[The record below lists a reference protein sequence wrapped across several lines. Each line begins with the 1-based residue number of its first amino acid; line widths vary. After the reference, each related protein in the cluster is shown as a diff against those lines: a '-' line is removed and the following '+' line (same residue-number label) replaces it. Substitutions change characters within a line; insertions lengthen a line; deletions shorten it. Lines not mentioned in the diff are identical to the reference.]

1 MALTIHGSQSKN
13 ACFIL
18 ETEFLMCY
26 IDFALK
32 RIITAEGRMRTAI
45 ERSQGIEEVLSALSQ
60 PLPEALVRQ
69 RVGWRD
75 AFGQERMVDYI
86 DWHTAA
92 DILDEVCPDW
102 SHEVRDI
109 AVIGDLVAV
118 TVAITIKGVT
128 RCGIGV
134 DSALDERGI
143 KGAEHDALKRAA
155 VKFGLARSLYRGAA
169 KKRSAGNAVSEKKG
183 RSDDPVTDKQLSAIY
198 AIAKAKQLDAQLE
211 SLALFQCEPEQ
222 LSRDAASALI
232 DHLRNIRLSA

>member
-1 MALTIHGSQSKN
+1 MS
-13 ACFIL
+13 
-18 ETEFLMCY
+18 
-26 IDFALK
+26 
-32 RIITAEGRMRTAI
+32 TAI
-45 ERSQGIEEVLSALSQ
+45 ERPQGIEPILSALSQ
-60 PLPEALVRQ
+60 PLPEAVIRQ

-75 AFGQERMVDYI
+75 ASGQERMIDYI

-92 DILDEVCPDW
+92 GILDKVCPDW

-118 TVAITIKGVT
+118 TVALTIKGVT

-169 KKRSAGNAVSEKKG
+169 KKRAANAAAEKQAK
-183 RSDDPVTDKQLSAIY
+183 SDDPVTDKQLSAIY
-198 AIAKAKQLDAQLE
+198 AITKAKQLDAQLE

-232 DHLRNIRLSA
+232 DHLRNVRLSA

>member
-1 MALTIHGSQSKN
+1 MS
-13 ACFIL
+13 
-18 ETEFLMCY
+18 
-26 IDFALK
+26 
-32 RIITAEGRMRTAI
+32 TAI
-45 ERSQGIEEVLSALSQ
+45 DGPQGIETILSTLSQ
-60 PLPEALVRQ
+60 PLPEAIIRQ

-75 AFGQERMVDYI
+75 PSGQERMIDYI

-118 TVAITIKGVT
+118 TAAITIKGVT

-169 KKRSAGNAVSEKKG
+169 KKRAANPADKQGKSN
-183 RSDDPVTDKQLSAIY
+183 DPVTDKQLSAIY
-198 AIAKAKQLDAQLE
+198 AIAKAKRLDAQLE
-211 SLALFQCEPEQ
+211 ALALFQCEPEQ
-222 LSRDAASALI
+222 LSRSAASALI
-232 DHLRNIRLSA
+232 DHLRNVRLSA

>member
-1 MALTIHGSQSKN
+1 MS
-13 ACFIL
+13 
-18 ETEFLMCY
+18 
-26 IDFALK
+26 
-32 RIITAEGRMRTAI
+32 TAVEQT
-45 ERSQGIEEVLSALSQ
+45 QGIETILSALSQ
-60 PLPEALVRQ
+60 PLPETVIRQ

-75 AFGQERMVDYI
+75 PSGRERMIDYI

-118 TVAITIKGVT
+118 TAAITIKGVT

-169 KKRSAGNAVSEKKG
+169 KKRAANGAAGDRKVQ
-183 RSDDPVTDKQLSAIY
+183 SDDPITDKQLSAIY

-211 SLALFQCEPEQ
+211 SLALFQREPEQ
-222 LSRDAASALI
+222 LSRNAASELI
-232 DHLRNIRLSA
+232 DHLRNVRLSA

>member
-1 MALTIHGSQSKN
+1 MS
-13 ACFIL
+13 
-18 ETEFLMCY
+18 
-26 IDFALK
+26 
-32 RIITAEGRMRTAI
+32 TAVEQV
-45 ERSQGIEEVLSALSQ
+45 QGIETILSALSQ
-60 PLPEALVRQ
+60 PLPETVIRQ

-75 AFGQERMVDYI
+75 ASGQERMIDYI

-92 DILDEVCPDW
+92 DILDDVCPDW

-118 TVAITIKGVT
+118 TAAITIKGVT

-169 KKRSAGNAVSEKKG
+169 KKRAAAPAAEKKA
-183 RSDDPVTDKQLSAIY
+183 RNDDPVTGKQLSAIY

-222 LSRDAASALI
+222 LSRNAASALI
-232 DHLRNIRLSA
+232 DHLRNVRLSA

>member
-1 MALTIHGSQSKN
+1 MVS
-13 ACFIL
+13 
-18 ETEFLMCY
+18 
-26 IDFALK
+26 
-32 RIITAEGRMRTAI
+32 TAI
-45 ERSQGIEEVLSALSQ
+45 EGSQGIESVLWALSQ
-60 PLPEALVRQ
+60 PLPETVVRQ

-75 AFGQERMVDYI
+75 ASGQERMVDYI

-118 TVAITIKGVT
+118 TAAITIRGVT

-155 VKFGLARSLYRGAA
+155 VKFGLARSLYTNGKNKKKTASSSGSNLKQA
-169 KKRSAGNAVSEKKG
+169 KE
-183 RSDDPVTDKQLSAIY
+183 SDGVTEKQLSAIY
-198 AIAKAKQLDAQLE
+198 AIAKAKSLDAQLE
-211 SLALFQCEPEQ
+211 SMALFKCEPEQ
-222 LSRDAASALI
+222 LSRSAASELI
-232 DHLRNIRLSA
+232 DHLRNVRISA

>member
-1 MALTIHGSQSKN
+1 
-13 ACFIL
+13 
-18 ETEFLMCY
+18 
-26 IDFALK
+26 
-32 RIITAEGRMRTAI
+32 MRTAS
-45 ERSQGIEEVLSALSQ
+45 ERSPGIEEVLSALSQ
-60 PLPEALVRQ
+60 PLPEAVVRQ

-118 TVAITIKGVT
+118 TAAITIRGVT

-155 VKFGLARSLYRGAA
+155 VKFGLARSLYRGGA
-169 KKRSAGNAVSEKKG
+169 KKRASGATADKPQKT
-183 RSDDPVTDKQLSAIY
+183 DDPVTDKQLSAIY
-198 AIAKAKQLDAQLE
+198 AIAKAKRLDAQLE
-211 SLALFQCEPEQ
+211 SLSLFQCEPEQ
-222 LSRDAASALI
+222 LNRNTASALI
-232 DHLRNIRLSA
+232 DHLRNVRLSA

>member
-1 MALTIHGSQSKN
+1 MS
-13 ACFIL
+13 
-18 ETEFLMCY
+18 
-26 IDFALK
+26 
-32 RIITAEGRMRTAI
+32 TAVESA
-45 ERSQGIEEVLSALSQ
+45 QGIEAILSTLSQ
-60 PLPEALVRQ
+60 PLPDEVVRQ

-75 AFGQERMVDYI
+75 ASGRERMIDYI

-92 DILDEVCPDW
+92 NLLDEACPDW

-109 AVIGDLVAV
+109 SVIGDLVAV
-118 TVAITIKGVT
+118 TVALTIKGVT

-169 KKRSAGNAVSEKKG
+169 KKKAAGFTGEKKG
-183 RSDDPVTDKQLSAIY
+183 QSQNSNPGQNSGSDVVTDKQLAAIY

-211 SLALFQCEPEQ
+211 SLAMFKCEPEQ
-222 LSRDAASALI
+222 LNRNSASALI
-232 DHLRNIRLSA
+232 DHLRNVRLSA

>member
-1 MALTIHGSQSKN
+1 MS
-13 ACFIL
+13 
-18 ETEFLMCY
+18 
-26 IDFALK
+26 
-32 RIITAEGRMRTAI
+32 TAVEQP
-45 ERSQGIEEVLSALSQ
+45 QGIETILSALSQ
-60 PLPEALVRQ
+60 PLPETVVRQ

-75 AFGQERMVDYI
+75 GSGREHMIDYI

-92 DILDEVCPDW
+92 RILDEVCPDW
-102 SHEVRDI
+102 SHEVREI

-118 TVAITIKGVT
+118 TAALTIKGVT

-155 VKFGLARSLYRGAA
+155 VKFGLARALYR
-169 KKRSAGNAVSEKKG
+169 KKAKG
-183 RSDDPVTDKQLSAIY
+183 RAASPAAEKSSPSDDPVTDKQLSAIY
-198 AIAKAKQLDAQLE
+198 AIAKAKQIDAQLE

-222 LSRDAASALI
+222 LNRNAASALI

>member
-1 MALTIHGSQSKN
+1 MMS
-13 ACFIL
+13 
-18 ETEFLMCY
+18 
-26 IDFALK
+26 
-32 RIITAEGRMRTAI
+32 TAS
-45 ERSQGIEEVLSALSQ
+45 ERPQGIETILSVLSQ
-60 PLPEALVRQ
+60 PLPEAAVRQ

-75 AFGQERMVDYI
+75 ASGQERMIDYI

-92 DILDEVCPDW
+92 GILDEVCPDW

-118 TVAITIKGVT
+118 TAAITIKGIT

-169 KKRSAGNAVSEKKG
+169 KKRLASAAAEKQAK
-183 RSDDPVTDKQLSAIY
+183 SDDPVTDKQLSAIY

-222 LSRDAASALI
+222 LSRNAASALI
-232 DHLRNIRLSA
+232 DHLRNVRLSA